1 MLADK
6 SGIERP
12 ACAPCHLLER
22 IINQKGV
29 FHPMEKDL
37 AQSEAKR
44 LLLDKC
50 LRGEFALSESGLRE
64 TEEVRPQAASY
75 RQSKVAEPQLAQE
88 PEAGAGPPINIS
100 AKPQHTMIKSTS
112 NRKSHRSLVRQVLNR
127 ILHLFCRFGPGGETL
142 RPFLHR
148 IRGVKIGKNVWIG
161 DDVYLDNE
169 FPECIKLEDGAMI
182 ELRATILAH
191 THGAGRVVIGKNAV
205 VGAGAVVVTSGN
217 RTLVIGEGS
226 VIMASSLVTGSI
238 APYTLYGSDASKPL
252 ARITK
257 PFTASTTYE
266 EFMTSLRP
274 LPH

>member
-1 MLADK
+1 M
-6 SGIERP
+6 
-12 ACAPCHLLER
+12 
-22 IINQKGV
+22 QKELV
-29 FHPMEKDL
+29 
-37 AQSEAKR
+37 QSEAKR
-44 LLLDKC
+44 LLLEKC
-50 LRGEFALSESGLRE
+50 LRGEVALDE
-64 TEEVRPQAASY
+64 ASHV
-75 RQSKVAEPQLAQE
+75 QT
-88 PEAGAGPPINIS
+88 GD
-100 AKPQHTMIKSTS
+100 AKPQPAFSDRSEPESQQYQASIPSSTNDRAKPQPAIQARS
-112 NRKSHRSLVRQVLNR
+112 NRRSLVRQAFNR
-127 ILHLFCRFGPGGETL
+127 FLHLLCRFGPGGETL

-148 IRGVKIGKNVWIG
+148 MRGVKIGKNVWIG

-169 FPECIKLEDGAMI
+169 FPECIELEDGAMI

-257 PFTASTTYE
+257 PFTPDTTYE
-266 EFMTSLRP
+266 EFMTALRP
-274 LPH
+274 LSR

>member
-1 MLADK
+1 M
-6 SGIERP
+6 
-12 ACAPCHLLER
+12 
-22 IINQKGV
+22 QKELV
-29 FHPMEKDL
+29 
-37 AQSEAKR
+37 QSEAKR
-44 LLLDKC
+44 LLLEKC
-50 LRGEFALSESGLRE
+50 MRGEFALDEASRVQTGEVKPPSASAGRPEGSRLES
-64 TEEVRPQAASY
+64 PQQDATIPSSTSD
-75 RQSKVAEPQLAQE
+75 R
-88 PEAGAGPPINIS
+88 
-100 AKPQHTMIKSTS
+100 AKPQPALDGRN
-112 NRKSHRSLVRQVLNR
+112 NRRSLVRQAFNR
-127 ILHLFCRFGPGGETL
+127 FLHLLCRFGPGGETV

-148 IRGVKIGKNVWIG
+148 MRGVKIGKHVWIG

-169 FPECIKLEDGAMI
+169 FPECIELEDGAMI

-257 PFTASTTYE
+257 PFTPETTYE
-266 EFMTSLRP
+266 EFMTALRP
-274 LPH
+274 LSR